1 MQRFRVA
8 VQASDPIS
16 HTGITRYLTTR
27 PQVRLVA
34 PTEAD
39 VVVLA
44 PARLDPQSL
53 APRRRAARPA
63 ILVTNRIGE
72 SDLVN
77 LVECRISAVL
87 PRVAATDDRLLDAIT
102 SVTARN
108 GSTPD
113 DLLAHLVARA
123 EHLRHEV
130 LEARG
135 LRIGDLAP
143 REVDV
148 LRLMADGLD
157 TAEIAEKL
165 CYSQRT
171 VKNIIHGVNSR
182 LGLRNR
188 QHAVAFA
195 MRTGVI

>member
-16 HTGITRYLTTR
+16 HTGITRYLATR

-34 PTEAD
+34 PNEAD

-77 LVECRISAVL
+77 LVECRISAVCACCT
-87 PRVAATDDRLLDAIT
+87 R
-102 SVTARN
+102 
-108 GSTPD
+108 
-113 DLLAHLVARA
+113 
-123 EHLRHEV
+123 
-130 LEARG
+130 
-135 LRIGDLAP
+135 
-143 REVDV
+143 
-148 LRLMADGLD
+148 
-157 TAEIAEKL
+157 
-165 CYSQRT
+165 
-171 VKNIIHGVNSR
+171 
-182 LGLRNR
+182 
-188 QHAVAFA
+188 
-195 MRTGVI
+195 

>member
-16 HTGITRYLTTR
+16 HTGITRYLASR

-34 PTEAD
+34 PAEAD

-77 LVECRISAVL
+77 LVESRISAVL
-87 PRVAATDDRLLDAIT
+87 PRVAATDHRLLDAIA
-102 SVTARN
+102 SVTARQ
-108 GSTPD
+108 GAAPD
-113 DLLAHLVARA
+113 DLLAELVARA